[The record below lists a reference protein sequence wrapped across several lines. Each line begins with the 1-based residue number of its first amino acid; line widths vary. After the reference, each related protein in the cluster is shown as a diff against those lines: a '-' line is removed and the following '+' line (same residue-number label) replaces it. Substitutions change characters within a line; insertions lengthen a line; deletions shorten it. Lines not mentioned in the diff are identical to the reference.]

1 MIYPK
6 SRNKLDTLYYPLQG
20 GVRIGNQDK
29 EIYHLG
35 IFFSSAVIVI
45 SAVAMGPVVA
55 MGPAVAMGPV
65 VAIWPV
71 VAMGPVVAIG
81 PVVVANGNCRQSL
94 SSLSATDDCVTVFAF
109 PGCARTVP
117 AKGLR
122 EATS

>member
-1 MIYPK
+1 M
-6 SRNKLDTLYYPLQG
+6 
-20 GVRIGNQDK
+20 RIGNQDK

-35 IFFSSAVIVI
+35 RFFSSAVIVI

-55 MGPAVAMGPV
+55 MVPV

-71 VAMGPVVAIG
+71 VAMGPVAANGPVVAMG